1 MMPAA
6 LSILILGIF
15 IQAGCS
21 GGPPAPLEMTTLD
34 PVDDHQKI
42 ALHYRHEAVLARQ
55 QAEELTNQAAVYER
69 LFGRESDWVSG
80 TRLLIQFYED
90 VAGEQDRLADLH
102 QKFSKDRSSTQP
114 SR

>member
-1 MMPAA
+1 MKHA
-6 LSILILGIF
+6 SISVLILGF
-15 IQAGCS
+15 LAQMSCS
-21 GGPPAPLEMTTLD
+21 SGPPGPLEMTTLD
-34 PVDDHQKI
+34 PVDDHQTI

-55 QAEELTNQAAVYER
+55 QVVELTNQAVVYER

-90 VAGEQDRLADLH
+90 IASEQDRFADLH
-102 QKFSKDRSSTQP
+102 QKLGKDRAPTQP

>member
-6 LSILILGIF
+6 IHILILGILL
-15 IQAGCS
+15 QVGCS
-21 GGPPAPLEMTTLD
+21 SGPPAPLEMTTLD

-42 ALHYRHEAVLARQ
+42 VLHYRHEAVSARQ

-69 LFGRESDWVSG
+69 LFGRESDWVAG

-90 VAGEQDRLADLH
+90 VAGQQDRLADLH
-102 QKFSKDRSSTQP
+102 QKLGKDRSSTQS